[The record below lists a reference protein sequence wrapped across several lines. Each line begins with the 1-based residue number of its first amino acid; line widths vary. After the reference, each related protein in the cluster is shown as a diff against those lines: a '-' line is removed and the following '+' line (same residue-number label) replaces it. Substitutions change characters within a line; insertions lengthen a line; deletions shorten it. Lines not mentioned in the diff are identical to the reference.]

1 MYWRIKTLDSK
12 ELAKKW
18 GLPIALAASL
28 FFNVLLIA
36 TRPNPK
42 KDVGE
47 GPKQQIED
55 FARQVAI
62 HLVDSSYIN
71 YEDNTKKL
79 MGGELGTAV
88 VKKMQDS
95 GDLPKDNLEMTATL
109 EGLKA
114 RRQVAAVHIRDVSA
128 GEPDANGLMPVTVK
142 GEVAVNSAD
151 ESGPSGP
158 QPFNLQLLV
167 GVNTATE
174 EHVVADLKDR

>member
-1 MYWRIKTLDSK
+1 VYWRIKTIDPK

-18 GLPIALAASL
+18 GVPVALALSI

-42 KDVGE
+42 NVTDE
-47 GPKQQIED
+47 GTKVTVEQ
-55 FARQVAI
+55 FAEQVAR

-79 MGGELGTAV
+79 LGGELGTAV
-88 VKKMQDS
+88 VKKMQSS
-95 GDLPKDNLEMTATL
+95 GDLPKDNLEMAATL

-114 RRQVAAVHIRDVSA
+114 RRQVAAVHIRDVST
-128 GEPDANGLMPVTVK
+128 GDPDDKGLMPVTVK

-158 QPFNLQLLV
+158 QPFNLLLLV
-167 GVNTATE
+167 GVKNATN
-174 EHVVADLKDR
+174 EHVVADIKER

>member
-1 MYWRIKTLDSK
+1 MYWRIKTIDPK

-18 GLPIALAASL
+18 GVPIALGVSL

-42 KDVGE
+42 VE
-47 GPKQQIED
+47 GPEGNKQTIEQ
-55 FARQVAI
+55 FVYQVAT

-79 MGGELGTAV
+79 LGGELGSQV
-88 VKKMQDS
+88 VKKMQS
-95 GDLPKDNLEMTATL
+95 NGDLPKDNLEMAATL

-114 RRQVAAVHIRDVSA
+114 RRQVAAVHIADVSA
-128 GEPDANGLMPVTVK
+128 GDPDENGLVPVTVK

-158 QPFNLQLLV
+158 QPFNLKLLI
-167 GVNTATE
+167 GVKSATG
-174 EHVVADLKDR
+174 EHVVADIKER

>member
-1 MYWRIKTLDSK
+1 VYWRIKTIDPK

-18 GLPIALAASL
+18 GVPVALGVSL

-42 KDVGE
+42 NVTDE
-47 GPKQQIED
+47 GTKVTIEQ
-55 FARQVAI
+55 FATQVAT

-79 MGGELGTAV
+79 LGGELASQV
-88 VKKMQDS
+88 VKSMQSS
-95 GDLPKDNLEMTATL
+95 GGLPKDNLELAATL

-114 RRQVAAVHIRDVSA
+114 RRQVAAVHIRDVST

-167 GVNTATE
+167 GVNNATN
-174 EHVVADLKDR
+174 EHVVADLKER